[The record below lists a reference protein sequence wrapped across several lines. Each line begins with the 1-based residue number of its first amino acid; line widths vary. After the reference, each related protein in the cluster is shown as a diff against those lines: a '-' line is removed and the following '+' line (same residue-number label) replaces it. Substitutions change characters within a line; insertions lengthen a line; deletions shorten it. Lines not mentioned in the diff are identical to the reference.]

1 MGMGERQEIHAVIF
15 KDAGSDQWVA
25 LCLEYEVASQ
35 GDNEEHAKAML
46 QEAVE
51 LYLEDTSVQEREM
64 LYQPIEGEPRVHTLT
79 VNAPSLL
86 HR

>member
-1 MGMGERQEIHAVIF
+1 MGEQQQVHAVIF

-25 LCLEYEVASQ
+25 LCLEYEVATQ
-35 GDNEEHAKAML
+35 GDSEEHARLMI

-51 LYLEDTSVQEREM
+51 LYLEDTSAKERES
-64 LYQPIEGEPRVHTLT
+64 LYQPVEGEPRVHTLS

>member
-1 MGMGERQEIHAVIF
+1 MAKQQIHAVIF

-25 LCLEYEVASQ
+25 MCLEYDVTTQ
-35 GDNEEHAKAML
+35 GDSAEHAKSML

-51 LYLEDTSVQEREM
+51 LYLEDAGRDELET
-64 LYQPIEGEPRVHTLT
+64 LHQPIEGQPHVHKLS

>member
-1 MGMGERQEIHAVIF
+1 MSERKQIHAVIF
-15 KDAGSDQWVA
+15 KDAEGDQWVA
-25 LCLEYEVASQ
+25 LCLEYDVTTQ
-35 GDNEEHAKAML
+35 GDSEEHAKAML

-51 LYLEDTSVQEREM
+51 LYLEDAGVEEREM
-64 LYQPIEGEPRVHTLT
+64 LFQPIEGEPRVLTLT

>member
-1 MGMGERQEIHAVIF
+1 MAKQQIHAVIF
-15 KDAGSDQWVA
+15 KDAGSNQWVA
-25 LCLEYEVASQ
+25 MCLEYDVTTQ
-35 GDNEEHAKAML
+35 GDSEQHAKVML

-51 LYLEDTSVQEREM
+51 LYLEDIGKDELEV
-64 LYQPIEGEPRVHTLT
+64 LYQAVEGEPRIHKLS